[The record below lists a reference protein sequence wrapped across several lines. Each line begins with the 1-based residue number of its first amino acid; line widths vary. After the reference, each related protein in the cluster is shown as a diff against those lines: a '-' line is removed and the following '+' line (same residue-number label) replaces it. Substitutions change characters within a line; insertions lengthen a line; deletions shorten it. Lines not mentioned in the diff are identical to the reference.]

1 MTVRKLR
8 PDTEARDPQGRFGA
22 GNAGRPRGAKNKINQ
37 RLEALFARDVEAVA
51 VAAIEA
57 ARGGDTAAMSLVLS
71 RIFPAAK
78 DRPIVLELPP
88 APAEAAHAIVAAV
101 AAGEILLGD
110 AERLMTLIKAEVEL
124 ASLAEIE
131 ARIAALENAP
141 R

>member
-8 PDTEARDPQGRFGA
+8 PDTGARDPQGRFGA

-37 RLEALFARDVEAVA
+37 RLEALFARDAEAVA
-51 VAAIEA
+51 AATIEA
-57 ARGGDTAAMSLVLS
+57 ARGGDTAAMSLVLN

-78 DRPIVLELPP
+78 DRPIVLDLPP
-88 APAEAAHAIVAAV
+88 APAEAARAIIVAV

-110 AERLMTLIKAEVEL
+110 AERLMALIKVEADL

-131 ARIAALENAP
+131 ARIAALEGVA

>member
-37 RLEALFARDVEAVA
+37 RLEALFARDADAV
-51 VAAIEA
+51 VAATIEA

-78 DRPIVLELPP
+78 DRPMVLDLPA
-88 APAEAAHAIVAAV
+88 APAEAARAIVAAV

-110 AERLMTLIKAEVEL
+110 AERLMGLVKAEADL
-124 ASLAEIE
+124 SSLQEIE
-131 ARIAALENAP
+131 ERLALLEARE
-141 R
+141 